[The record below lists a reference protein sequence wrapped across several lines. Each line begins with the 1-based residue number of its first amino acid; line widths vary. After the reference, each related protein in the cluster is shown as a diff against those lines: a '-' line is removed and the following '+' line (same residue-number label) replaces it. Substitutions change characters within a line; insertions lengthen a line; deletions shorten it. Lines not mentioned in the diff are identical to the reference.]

1 MHVIATAG
9 HVDHGKSTLVR
20 ALTGMEPD
28 RWAEEQRRGLTI
40 GLGYVW
46 TELDG
51 ERVAF
56 VDVPGHERFVPT
68 MLAGVGPVPAVLFVV
83 AADGGWMPQSAE
95 HLAVLDAFG
104 VRHGLLAITRAD
116 LADPEPARIDALERI
131 AKTSLGAVASVAVS
145 AVTGAGMP
153 ELRTKL
159 RELTTR
165 LTEADPN
172 ADVRLW
178 VDRVF
183 SVSGAGTVVTGTLA
197 AGTIAAGDRFV
208 LPSGDTAVARSVQSL
223 GEPVAA
229 AAAVARVA
237 VNLRGVEAAQVGR
250 GDALLTPG
258 AWDHTDT
265 VDVRLT
271 APAELPTEL
280 VLHIGSAA
288 VPVRVRTLAARA
300 ARLRLRSALPL
311 RIGDRVVLRD
321 PGRHAIV
328 AGADV
333 LDLDP
338 PPLRRSGAAARRAAA
353 LAEVTDPAGFLLA
366 QHGFRHTDQFTRAGL
381 TAPGAPLAAG
391 WHADP
396 DALANRVER
405 ATTELDDW
413 LTEHPLRPGMPV
425 ETFAD
430 RLGLP
435 DVALAGPIAGRAG
448 LTVAGGVV
456 RKEPDRALPAAVTR
470 AIDQVRGQLA
480 VDPFAAPDTEQL
492 RELGLGIA
500 ELAAAERA
508 GFVTRVTDTVVLLP
522 DAPDRAMVTLQALDQ
537 PFSVS
542 AARQALGTSRRVAV
556 PLLELLDRIGRTRR
570 DPHGNRTCVNPSE

>member
-1 MHVIATAG
+1 MRVIATAG

-46 TELDG
+46 TDLDG

-83 AADGGWMPQSAE
+83 AADGGWMPQSTE

-116 LADPEPARIDALERI
+116 LADPEPARADALDRI
-131 AKTSLGAVASVAVS
+131 AKTSLGAIGSVAVS
-145 AVTGAGMP
+145 AVTGDGMADLRTAVQ
-153 ELRTKL
+153 ELRL
-159 RELTTR
+159 P
-165 LTEADPN
+165 EADPN

-197 AGTIAAGDRFV
+197 AGTIAVGDRFA
-208 LPSGDTAVARSVQSL
+208 LPQGTAVARSVQSL
-223 GEPVAA
+223 NEPVQAA
-229 AAAVARVA
+229 KAVARVA
-237 VNLRGVEAAQVGR
+237 VNLRGVEAGQVSR
-250 GDALLTPG
+250 GSALLTPG

-265 VDVRLT
+265 IDVRLT
-271 APAELPTEL
+271 APARLPSEL

-288 VPVRVRTLAARA
+288 VPVRVRTLDPSA
-300 ARLRLRSALPL
+300 ARLRLRTPLPL

-321 PGRHAIV
+321 PGRHAIA

-338 PPLRRSGAAARRAAA
+338 PSLKRSGASARRAKA
-353 LAEVTDPAGFLLA
+353 LAEVTDPARFLLA
-366 QHGFRHTDQFTRAGL
+366 QHGFRHTDQLRRAGL
-381 TAPGAPLAAG
+381 TPPAEPFA
-391 WHADP
+391 
-396 DALANRVER
+396 
-405 ATTELDDW
+405 DDW
-413 LTEHPLRPGMPV
+413 HVDPGTLRDRLEQATRVLDTWLAEHPLRPGMPV
-425 ETFAD
+425 ETLAD

-435 DVALAGPIAGRAG
+435 DVVLAAPIAERAG
-448 LTVAGGVV
+448 LTVAKGLV
-456 RKEPDRALPAAVTR
+456 RKEPDRALPAALAR
-470 AIDQVRGQLA
+470 AIDQVRTQLA
-480 VDPFAAPDTEQL
+480 DDPFAAPDAEQL
-492 RELGLGIA
+492 RELHLGVA

-522 DAPDRAMVTLQALDQ
+522 DAPARAMTALQALDQ

-570 DPHGNRTCVNPSE
+570 DPHGNRTCVNPPE

>member
-1 MHVIATAG
+1 MRVIATAG

-28 RWAEEQRRGLTI
+28 RWAEERRRGLTI

-46 TELDG
+46 TDLDG

-83 AADGGWMPQSAE
+83 AADGGWMPQTSE

-116 LADPEPARIDALERI
+116 LADPEPARADALERI
-131 AKTSLGAVASVAVS
+131 AATSLGTVESVAVS
-145 AVTGAGMP
+145 AVTGAGLA
-153 ELRTKL
+153 ELRAAL
-159 RELTTR
+159 RR
-165 LTEADPN
+165 LTLPDADPD

-197 AGTIAAGDRFV
+197 AGSIAVGDKFALPAGH
-208 LPSGDTAVARSVQSL
+208 TAIARSVQSL
-223 GEPVAA
+223 GEPVEA

-237 VNLRGVEAAQVGR
+237 VNLRGVEAGQLAR
-250 GDALLTPG
+250 GSALLTPG

-265 VDVRLT
+265 IDVRLT
-271 APAELPTEL
+271 KPARLPSEL

-288 VPVRVRTLAARA
+288 VPVRVRALDPRA
-300 ARLRLRSALPL
+300 ARLQLRSPLPL

-321 PGRHAIV
+321 PGQHAIA

-353 LAEVTDPAGFLLA
+353 LADVTDPARFLVA
-366 QHGFRHTDQFTRAGL
+366 QHGFRHADQLRRAGL
-381 TAPGAPLAAG
+381 TPPSEPFVGD
-391 WHADP
+391 WHVDP
-396 DALANRVER
+396 DALRDRIER
-405 ATTELDDW
+405 AAPALDAW
-413 LTEHPLRPGMPV
+413 LSEHPLRPGMPL
-425 ETFAD
+425 ETLAG
-430 RLGLP
+430 RLDLP
-435 DVALAGPIAGRAG
+435 DVALAAPIVERAG
-448 LTVAGGVV
+448 LAVSGGLV
-456 RKEPDRALPAAVTR
+456 RKEPDRALPAALTR
-470 AIDQVRGQLA
+470 AIDQVRAQLA
-480 VDPFAAPDTEQL
+480 DDPFAAPDVERL
-492 RELGLGIA
+492 RELGLGVA

-522 DAPDRAMVTLQALDQ
+522 DAPDRAMAVLQALDQ

-542 AARQALGTSRRVAV
+542 AARMALGTSRRVAV

-570 DPHGNRTCVNPSE
+570 DALGNRTCVIAPE